1 MKNRWMFPHG
11 KDLTPRGVND
21 PAINSFLDNVID
33 SLTREVIQNSLDA
46 KIKENNNPVEVTF
59 DEGVIKTEEIPGIED
74 IRDALPKAIHFWEK
88 KGNVGTLNHLRGFE
102 KLLNSETVRI
112 LKVSDYNAYGLNDKS
127 YDALIIGNGYTEK
140 IDENAAGSKGIG
152 KAAPFAISDLRLV
165 FYNTVPTKSIP
176 KHAGVMNFVSF
187 NFDENDES
195 IITQERALYQT
206 EDKDHVTGQI
216 SFNFDERKLDEY
228 GTDLFIIGLREI
240 DDDWEKRIL
249 LSAVNNFLVS
259 ILEKKLIIRVNKTIL
274 NHENLG
280 EVIALL
286 GEFKKSYDEKKVF
299 KDTINYFDAL
309 TNQEKLEFELDE
321 RFDKYDF
328 IKSKADGKLVLLK
341 REEANRMI
349 LQTRIS
355 GMKIYDRDRISG
367 NIMFTGV
374 FRATGKE
381 LDKFLKSLENTNHTG
396 WSPDQSSKENRKQA
410 EEFLKDLYHWFKETV
425 KNSYEQSVENVIDA
439 IGIKDFL
446 PLVSQQ
452 EGKQDEQADTGIK
465 KTIDNVVIKRNTRK
479 NNIYNTY
486 EFAEDGVDSIIEELG
501 YDTEETKVE
510 KETKKTRKIKHLLE
524 KISLRRKLK
533 KEQLVDADEFFG
545 VKIIAL
551 NTSGGLYRCILKPTK
566 SFKEIDIKF
575 NIVGEDGRITATD
588 VRNVKSNTNKMKK
601 NDSMIRLYDVKKGE
615 LATIDININSK
626 LLLKMKGK
634 IYEVKI

>member
-1 MKNRWMFPHG
+1 MENKWLFPNGKN
-11 KDLTPRGVND
+11 LTPRGAND

-46 KIKENNNPVEVTF
+46 KIKKNNKPVEVTF
-59 DEGVIKTEEIPGIED
+59 DLDEIQTKVIPGVESIED
-74 IRDALPKAIHFWEK
+74 ALEKALCYWEK
-88 KGNVGTLNHLRGFE
+88 KENIGTLEFLQGF
-102 KLLNSETVRI
+102 KKAITSNTVRV
-112 LKVSDYNAYGLNDKS
+112 LKISDYNTYGLNDKS

-140 IDENAAGSKGIG
+140 VDENAAGSKGIG

-165 FYNTVPTKSIP
+165 FYNTVPTNSIP

-187 NFDENDES
+187 NCDVNDES
-195 IITQERALYQT
+195 IITQERALYQAV
-206 EDKDHVTGQI
+206 DKNHVPYQI

-259 ILEKKLIIRVNKTIL
+259 ILEKKLIIRVNKTVL

-280 EVIALL
+280 EIITILE
-286 GEFKKSYDEKKVF
+286 EFKKSHDEKKVF
-299 KDTINYFDAL
+299 KDTINYYDAL
-309 TNQEKLEFELDE
+309 TNPERLEFELDD
-321 RFDKYDF
+321 RFTKYDF
-328 IKSKADGKLVLLK
+328 IKCKADGKLILLK

-374 FRATGKE
+374 FRATGKK

-396 WSPDQSSKENRKQA
+396 WSPDQLLENRKQA
-410 EEFLKDLYHWFKETV
+410 EEFLKDLYHWFKDTV

-446 PLVSQQ
+446 PLVSLQ

-465 KTIDNVVIKRNTRK
+465 KTIDKVVIKRNSRK

-486 EFAEDGVDSIIEELG
+486 EFAEDGVDAIIEELG

-510 KETKKTRKIKHLLE
+510 KETKKTRKIKKLLE
-524 KISLRRKLK
+524 KTSLRRKLK

-545 VKIIAL
+545 VKIIAI
-551 NTSGGLYRCILKPTK
+551 NTNDGLYRCILRPAK

-575 NIVGEDGRITATD
+575 NIVGEDGRITETD
-588 VRNVKSNTNKMKK
+588 VRDVKSSDNKIKK
-601 NDSMIRLYDVKKGE
+601 NDSMIRLYDIKKGE
-615 LATIDININSK
+615 LATIDITINSK

>member
-1 MKNRWMFPHG
+1 MKNRWIFPHG

-46 KIKENNNPVEVTF
+46 KIKENDKPVEVTF

-74 IRDALPKAIHFWEK
+74 IRNALPKAIHFWEK
-88 KGNVGTLNHLRGFE
+88 KGNVGTLNHLREFE

-176 KHAGVMNFVSF
+176 KHVGVMNFVSF
-187 NFDENDES
+187 NFDDNDES

-216 SFNFDERKLDEY
+216 SFNFDERKLDNY

-259 ILEKKLIIRVNKTIL
+259 ILEKKLIIRVNNTIL

-280 EVIALL
+280 EVITLL
-286 GEFKKSYDEKKVF
+286 EEFKKSYDEKKVF
-299 KDTINYFDAL
+299 KDTINYYDAL
-309 TNQEKLEFELDE
+309 TSQKRLEFELDE
-321 RFDKYDF
+321 RFKKYDF
-328 IKSKADGKLVLLK
+328 IKDKADGKLVLLK

-396 WSPDQSSKENRKQA
+396 WSPDQLSENRKQA

-465 KTIDNVVIKRNTRK
+465 KTIDNVVIKRNTKK

-486 EFAEDGVDSIIEELG
+486 ESAEDGVDSIIEELG

-510 KETKKTRKIKHLLE
+510 KETKKTRKVKNLIE
-524 KISLRRKLK
+524 KISLRRKSK

-551 NTSGGLYRCILKPTK
+551 NANGGLYRCILKPIK

-601 NDSMIRLYDVKKGE
+601 NDSMIRLYNIKKGE

>member
-1 MKNRWMFPHG
+1 MKNRWIFPHG

-46 KIKENNNPVEVTF
+46 KIKENDKPVEVTF

-74 IRDALPKAIHFWEK
+74 IRNALPKAIHFWEK
-88 KGNVGTLNHLRGFE
+88 KGNVGTLNHLREFE

-176 KHAGVMNFVSF
+176 KHVGVMNFVSF
-187 NFDENDES
+187 NFDDNDES

-216 SFNFDERKLDEY
+216 SFNFDERKLDNY

-259 ILEKKLIIRVNKTIL
+259 ILEKKLIIRVNNTIL

-280 EVIALL
+280 EVITLL
-286 GEFKKSYDEKKVF
+286 EEFKKSYDEKKVF
-299 KDTINYFDAL
+299 KDTINYYDAL
-309 TNQEKLEFELDE
+309 TSQKRLEFELDE
-321 RFDKYDF
+321 RFKKYDF
-328 IKSKADGKLVLLK
+328 IKDKADGKLVLLK

-396 WSPDQSSKENRKQA
+396 WSPDQLSENRKQA

-465 KTIDNVVIKRNTRK
+465 KTIDNVVIKRNTKK

-486 EFAEDGVDSIIEELG
+486 ESAEDGVDSIIEELG

-510 KETKKTRKIKHLLE
+510 KETKKTRKVKNLIE

-551 NTSGGLYRCILKPTK
+551 NANGGLYRCILKPIK

-601 NDSMIRLYDVKKGE
+601 NDSMIRLYNIKKGE

>member
-46 KIKENNNPVEVTF
+46 KIKENDNPVEVTF

-74 IRDALPKAIHFWEK
+74 IRNALPKAINFWEK

-102 KLLNSETVRI
+102 KLLNSEIVRI

-176 KHAGVMNFVSF
+176 KHVGVLNFVSF

-216 SFNFDERKLDEY
+216 SFNFEERKLDDY

-280 EVIALL
+280 EVITLL
-286 GEFKKSYDEKKVF
+286 EEFKKSYDEKKVF
-299 KDTINYFDAL
+299 KDTINYYDAL
-309 TNQEKLEFELDE
+309 TNQERLEFELDE
-321 RFDKYDF
+321 RFEKYDF
-328 IKSKADGKLVLLK
+328 IKDKADGKLVLLK

-465 KTIDNVVIKRNTRK
+465 KTINNVVIKRNTRR

-510 KETKKTRKIKHLLE
+510 KETKKTRKIKDLLE

-545 VKIIAL
+545 VKIIVL
-551 NTSGGLYRCILKPTK
+551 NTSGGLYRCILKPIK

-601 NDSMIRLYDVKKGE
+601 NESMIRLYDIKKGE
-615 LATIDININSK
+615 LTTIDININSK

>member
-1 MKNRWMFPHG
+1 M
-11 KDLTPRGVND
+11 
-21 PAINSFLDNVID
+21 
-33 SLTREVIQNSLDA
+33 
-46 KIKENNNPVEVTF
+46 
-59 DEGVIKTEEIPGIED
+59 
-74 IRDALPKAIHFWEK
+74 
-88 KGNVGTLNHLRGFE
+88 
-102 KLLNSETVRI
+102 
-112 LKVSDYNAYGLNDKS
+112 
-127 YDALIIGNGYTEK
+127 IIGNGYTEK

-187 NFDENDES
+187 NFDENDDS

-206 EDKDHVTGQI
+206 ENKDHVTGQI
-216 SFNFDERKLDEY
+216 SFNFEERKLDDY

-280 EVIALL
+280 EVITLL
-286 GEFKKSYDEKKVF
+286 EEF
-299 KDTINYFDAL
+299 INYYDAL
-309 TNQEKLEFELDE
+309 TNQERLEFELDE
-321 RFDKYDF
+321 RFEKYDF
-328 IKSKADGKLVLLK
+328 IKDKADGKLVLLK

-374 FRATGKE
+374 FRAKGKE

-486 EFAEDGVDSIIEELG
+486 EFAEEGVDSIIEELG
-501 YDTEETKVE
+501 YDEETKVE
-510 KETKKTRKIKHLLE
+510 KETKKTRKIKNLLE

-533 KEQLVDADEFFG
+533 KEKLVDADEFFG

-566 SFKEIDIKF
+566 SFKEIDINF
-575 NIVGEDGRITATD
+575 NIVGEDGRITSTD

-601 NDSMIRLYDVKKGE
+601 NDSMIRLYDIKKGE